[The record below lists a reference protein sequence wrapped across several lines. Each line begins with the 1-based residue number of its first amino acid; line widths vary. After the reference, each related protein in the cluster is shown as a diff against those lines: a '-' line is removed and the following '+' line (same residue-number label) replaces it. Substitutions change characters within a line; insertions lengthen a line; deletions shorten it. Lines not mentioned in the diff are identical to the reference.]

1 MERMDRRRI
10 GIVLAAAGV
19 VVLVLSAFADP
30 FGYGDEGF
38 GWLQTL
44 GVILGVAA
52 IAVGVIAAFWRRPM
66 SPPQPSR

>member
-1 MERMDRRRI
+1 M
-10 GIVLAAAGV
+10 GIVVVVAGL

-44 GVILGVAA
+44 GVVLGAVAVAA
-52 IAVGVIAAFWRRPM
+52 GVVAAFWRRPM
-66 SPPQPSR
+66 PPPEPTR